1 MAPGILEIAS
11 ALYATIPP
19 QFQEYFPMAKKPVY
33 RIIFHNQ
40 DKIYEVYAH
49 GVHQGSL
56 FGFIEIEKFLFG
68 ERTSL
73 VVDPSEENLK
83 TEFANVSRTYIPMH
97 AVIRIDEVNKQGT
110 AKIIQGTEQ
119 NTNITPFP
127 VYTTT
132 DTGKKS

>member
-1 MAPGILEIAS
+1 
-11 ALYATIPP
+11 
-19 QFQEYFPMAKKPVY
+19 MAKKPIY

-49 GVHQGSL
+49 DVHQGSL
-56 FGFIEIEKFLFG
+56 FGFIEIEQFMFG

-83 TEFANVSRTYIPMH
+83 TEFANVSRTFIPMH

-119 NTNITPFP
+119 GTNITPFP
-127 VYTTT
+127 VYTNT
-132 DTGKKS
+132 DNSKKS